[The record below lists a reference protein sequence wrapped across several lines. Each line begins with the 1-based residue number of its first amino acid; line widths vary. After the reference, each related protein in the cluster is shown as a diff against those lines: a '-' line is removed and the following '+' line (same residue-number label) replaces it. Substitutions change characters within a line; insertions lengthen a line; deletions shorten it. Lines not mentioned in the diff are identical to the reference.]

1 MSLASQLAAA
11 ENDEG
16 FWATAYPIIPHPGE
30 IVFGLVSIAILYW
43 AVSKYVVPRLE
54 AMYAERSAAIEGG
67 IEAAKRAQAEANDA
81 KERLEAELAQAR
93 TEAARIRED
102 ARAEAAQIG
111 AELRAR
117 AQEDAARITAAAQ
130 QQLQAERQQTLVQL
144 RSEVGRLAVDL
155 ASRIVQESLADDDR
169 QRRVVDRFLA
179 DLEAEQ
185 GSSPDGTDGRPPRR
199 AGRPSVR
206 SPEGPSEASRSARN
220 RSTTRR

>member
-1 MSLASQLAAA
+1 MSAVAAVVTA
-11 ENDEG
+11 ENTDPNE
-16 FWATAYPIIPHPGE
+16 YPILPEWGE
-30 IVFGLVSIAILYW
+30 LIFGLVSFAVLYY
-43 AVSKYVVPRLE
+43 VVRRYVVPRLE
-54 AMYAERSAAIEGG
+54 AIFAERTAAIEGG
-67 IEAAKRAQAEANDA
+67 IAKAEQAQAAANEAQQ
-81 KERLEAELAQAR
+81 RLEAELAQAR

-144 RSEVGRLAVDL
+144 RAEVGRLAVDL

-179 DLEAEQ
+179 DLEASD
-185 GSSPDGTDGRPPRR
+185 GRSTDGTDGRPARR
-199 AGRPSVR
+199 GATAIQERDV
-206 SPEGPSEASRSARN
+206 
-220 RSTTRR
+220 

>member
-1 MSLASQLAAA
+1 MIAAVPAA
-11 ENDEG
+11 EESND
-16 FWATAYPIIPHPGE
+16 FWASAYPIIPHPGE
-30 IVFGLVSIAILYW
+30 LIFGIIAIAILYW
-43 AVSKYVVPRLE
+43 VFAKYVVPRLE
-54 AMYAERSAAIEGG
+54 AIFAERTAAIEGG
-67 IEAAKRAQAEANDA
+67 IAKAEIAQREANDA
-81 KERLEAELAQAR
+81 KQQLEAELAQAR
-93 TEAARIRED
+93 NEAARIREE

-179 DLEAEQ
+179 ELESQDGA
-185 GSSPDGTDGRPPRR
+185 GDGAPDGPVRR
-199 AGRPSVR
+199 SGATAVQERGV
-206 SPEGPSEASRSARN
+206 
-220 RSTTRR
+220 